1 MDAAQFQQLLQQL
14 QQGLAPLANPPQQPQ
29 AAFALTPGRANPA
42 QPINYTTTVGSK
54 IYEQATEALPFKF
67 NAEAKEVNAFREKL
81 MERAEKQGWNIAGAD
96 VLTIPDTNGTNFNI
110 INEYGRL
117 SFEEIRNHVSTY
129 AAAESR
135 QAQNNN
141 QMYHCIMNSLTK
153 DGQTKILSEQD
164 KYHTGQGN
172 DRRPSGPLLFK
183 LLMQKAVI
191 DTRATASL
199 LRENLSS
206 LDTYM
211 STINSNVK
219 EFNLYVKTNYEG
231 LRARGERCDDIMINL
246 FKGYVSASDS
256 EFVRY
261 IRAKKDKYEDG
272 EDLTPEQLM
281 TFALNKYETLVKDGR
296 WNAKSAEQEQIVA
309 LTAEVKEL
317 KDNNLK
323 LARTITSRTSNS
335 RRSGNQQQRGNNQNR
350 NRNNRG
356 NSNNRSNNRS
366 NRRTDKWAWK
376 KVPPKDNESHT
387 KTVNGKTYHWCDEH
401 LAWIVHHPDPNRT
414 DGCSLKK
421 QRLEAEGNQGDSDN
435 RQGALANAL
444 TSIITDIQDDAQQ
457 E

>member
-1 MDAAQFQQLLQQL
+1 MDANQFQQLMQQL
-14 QQGLAPLANPPQQPQ
+14 QQGLAPLAAQPQQQPV
-29 AAFALTPGRANPA
+29 AFALTPGQANPN
-42 QPINYTTTVGSK
+42 QPIDYTTTVGNK
-54 IYEQATEALPFKF
+54 IWEHATESLPFKF

-81 MERAEKQGWNIAGAD
+81 MERAEKQGWNMDGSD
-96 VLTIPDTNGTNFNI
+96 VLTIPDGNGNQYNI

-129 AAAESR
+129 AATESR

-153 DGQTKILSEQD
+153 DGQAKILAEQS
-164 KYHTGQGN
+164 KYHTGEGN
-172 DRRPSGPLLFK
+172 NRRPSGPLLFK

-211 STINSNVK
+211 PTVNSNI
-219 EFNLYVKTNYEG
+219 EDFNKYVKNNYEG

-246 FKGYVSASDS
+246 FKGYESASDS

-272 EDLTPEQLM
+272 DDMEPEQLM
-281 TFALNKYETLVKDGR
+281 TFALNKYESLVKNGR
-296 WNAKSAEQEQIVA
+296 WNAKSVEQEQIVA
-309 LTAEVKEL
+309 LSAEL
-317 KDNNLK
+317 KQLKDTNLK
-323 LARTITSRTSNS
+323 LAKSVTSQVSGN
-335 RRSGNQQQRGNNQNR
+335 RRNGNQQQRSNNQNR
-350 NRNNRG
+350 NRNNRSG
-356 NSNNRSNNRS
+356 NKSNNKGK
-366 NRRTDKWAWK
+366 RRNDKWAWK
-376 KVPPKDNESHT
+376 KVPPKDNEPQS
-387 KTVNGKTYHWCDEH
+387 KSVNGKTYHWCDEH
-401 LAWIVHHPDPNRT
+401 LLWTLHHPDPNRD
-414 DGCSLKK
+414 DGCDLKK
-421 QRLEAEGNQGDSDN
+421 QRINGENNQSNSDS

-444 TSIITDIQDDAQQ
+444 TSIITDLQDEDAQQ